1 MGFMDGRH
9 CIVTGG
15 AGSLGLAA
23 ARRLL
28 GEGAQVMLV
37 DRDEA
42 ELKEARGRLGE
53 WAPRIG
59 LHAADVSVP
68 AEVQAMI
75 AASVDRF
82 GPIDAIFA
90 NAGINGAM
98 VPITD
103 YPEEVFDQVMAVN
116 VRGPFLA
123 MKYGFPAM
131 KDGGSVIVT
140 SSVAGLTA
148 DPGISAYATSK
159 HAVIGLVRTAAKEM
173 ASRRIRVNAICPGPI
188 DNDFQGEL
196 EERLTKVL
204 GMDATAFLNERIP
217 MGRHGSADEV
227 AKVVLFLASDQSSF
241 STGGV
246 FTVDGGMHV

>member
-1 MGFMDGRH
+1 MGFMNDKV

-28 GEGAQVMLV
+28 GEGATVMLV
-37 DRDEA
+37 DRNAADLEA
-42 ELKEARGRLGE
+42 AARLAQPVERVG
-53 WAPRIG
+53 WV
-59 LHAADVSVP
+59 AADVSDP
-68 AEVQAMI
+68 VQVKGYVQET
-75 AASVDRF
+75 VDRF
-82 GPIDAIFA
+82 GAIDVIFA

-98 VPITD
+98 TPIVD
-103 YPEEVFDQVMAVN
+103 YPEDVFDAVMAVN

-123 MKYGFPAM
+123 MKYGFPQM
-131 KDGGSVIVT
+131 RDGGSVIVT

-173 ASRRIRVNAICPGPI
+173 AARRIRVNAICPGPI

-196 EERLTKVL
+196 EERLTRVL

>member
-1 MGFMDGRH
+1 MNDKV

-28 GEGAQVMLV
+28 GEGATVMLV
-37 DRDEA
+37 DRNAADLEA
-42 ELKEARGRLGE
+42 AAARLAQPVERVG
-53 WAPRIG
+53 WV
-59 LHAADVSVP
+59 AADVSDP
-68 AEVQAMI
+68 VQVKGYVQET
-75 AASVDRF
+75 VDRF
-82 GPIDAIFA
+82 GAIDVIFA

-98 VPITD
+98 TPIVD
-103 YPEEVFDQVMAVN
+103 YPEDVFDAVMAVN

-123 MKYGFPAM
+123 MKYGFPQM
-131 KDGGSVIVT
+131 RDGGSVIVT

-173 ASRRIRVNAICPGPI
+173 AARRIRVNAICPGPI

-196 EERLTKVL
+196 EERLTRVL

>member
-1 MGFMDGRH
+1 MGIMDDRH

-28 GEGAQVMLV
+28 GEGASVMLV
-37 DRDEA
+37 DRQDA
-42 ELKEARGRLGE
+42 DLKAAAARLGQPAE
-53 WAPRIG
+53 RIG
-59 LHAADVSVP
+59 WVAADVADP
-68 AEVQAMI
+68 AQVKSYVQAC
-75 AASVDRF
+75 VDRF
-82 GPIDAIFA
+82 GPIDVIFA

-98 VPITD
+98 LPIVD
-103 YPEEVFDQVMAVN
+103 YPEDVFDQVLAVN

-123 MKYGFPAM
+123 MKYGLPQMA
-131 KDGGSVIVT
+131 DGGSVIVT

-173 ASRRIRVNAICPGPI
+173 AGRRIRVNAICPGPI
-188 DNDFQGEL
+188 DNHFQGEL

-204 GMDATAFLNERIP
+204 GMDATAFLNDRIP